1 MASDRPEGEE
11 ERREVEDVIEE
22 VEEGSETDGLGS
34 PELMI
39 KHPLQVGHGQDGNFT
54 GAQGLSDVKSCF
66 FLSLPIL
73 MKHASFPIDLGP
85 QKNWDIEAAC
95 ILSHK

>member
-11 ERREVEDVIEE
+11 ERRDVDDVIEE
-22 VEEGSETDGLGS
+22 VEEGEDGLGS

-73 MKHASFPIDLGP
+73 MNTQVFQL
-85 QKNWDIEAAC
+85 
-95 ILSHK
+95 ILAHKKIRTLRRPAF

>member
-11 ERREVEDVIEE
+11 ERRDVDDVIEE
-22 VEEGSETDGLGS
+22 VEEGEDGLGS

-85 QKNWDIEAAC
+85 QKNWDIEVAC

>member
-22 VEEGSETDGLGS
+22 VEESEEGLGS

-39 KHPLQVGHGQDGNFT
+39 KHPLQVGGHGQQADMNLHRCIY
-54 GAQGLSDVKSCF
+54 QILSKSCF
-66 FLSLPIL
+66 STNV
-73 MKHASFPIDLGP
+73 D
-85 QKNWDIEAAC
+85 E
-95 ILSHK
+95 

>member
-39 KHPLQVGHGQDGNFT
+39 KHPLQVG
-54 GAQGLSDVKSCF
+54 L
-66 FLSLPIL
+66 
-73 MKHASFPIDLGP
+73 
-85 QKNWDIEAAC
+85 
-95 ILSHK
+95 

>member
-39 KHPLQVGHGQDGNFT
+39 KHPLQVGLTLGGHGQKADMNLHRCIN
-54 GAQGLSDVKSCF
+54 QMLSKSCF
-66 FLSLPIL
+66 STN
-73 MKHASFPIDLGP
+73 ID
-85 QKNWDIEAAC
+85 E
-95 ILSHK
+95 

>member
-11 ERREVEDVIEE
+11 ERRDVDDVIEE
-22 VEEGSETDGLGS
+22 VEEGEDGLGS

-39 KHPLQVGHGQDGNFT
+39 KHPLQVGHGQDRNFT
-54 GAQGLSDVKSCF
+54 GADVKSCF

-85 QKNWDIEAAC
+85 QKNWDIVVA
-95 ILSHK
+95 